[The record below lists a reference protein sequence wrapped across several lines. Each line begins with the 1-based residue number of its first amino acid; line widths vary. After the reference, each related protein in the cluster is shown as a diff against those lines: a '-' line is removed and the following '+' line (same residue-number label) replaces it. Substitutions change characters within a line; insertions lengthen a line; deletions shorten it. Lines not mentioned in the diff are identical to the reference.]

1 MDFLTFYTLLFLAF
15 ACRIKCLFK
24 NVPVRLVLQYL
35 KFIISANNLS
45 LNINKDVS
53 IRKSVSSAL
62 ITGLVLAG
70 TDKKKEQK
78 ERYQLFHGS
87 GI

>member
-1 MDFLTFYTLLFLAF
+1 MNFLTFYKLLLLAF

-24 NVPVRLVLQYL
+24 NVPVRLVFQYL
-35 KFIISANNLS
+35 KFIIGANNLC

-53 IRKSVSSAL
+53 TGKGVSLAL

-78 ERYQLFHGS
+78 ERDQLFHGS

>member
-1 MDFLTFYTLLFLAF
+1 MRLLLLALTS
-15 ACRIKCLFK
+15 RIICLSK

-35 KFIISANNLS
+35 KFIIGANNLS

-53 IRKSVSSAL
+53 TGKGVSLAL

-78 ERYQLFHGS
+78 ERDHLFHGS